1 VQILHI
7 PKEKKE
13 LFLNDIL
20 QVIYAPKKAFKNI
33 ITNPKYLGVIVI
45 LVLFMGLQ
53 LGYEASQF
61 SKVHIETTSPVA
73 GAMQDYN
80 NATYWQSD
88 PNVALT
94 NNFNDYF
101 NNTVFLA
108 DYNEYLSLF
117 GNNSMQIQAN
127 NTNTFLVALTN
138 TSNVDCTAN
147 GFQNLSIT
155 MKLVEPQS
163 APSSATLTL
172 YSLGDANYYTYD
184 LTGTLSSADA
194 INQWGN
200 LTIPLGPD
208 ATAWIASGNPTW
220 QNITSLTLQLTYPSS
235 QDITVRIGALFFRGE
250 YVQPLIANAS
260 GFLYTF
266 LLQFSLQFL
275 ASWLIL
281 TGMIFVMFKVLKST
295 VTWKPIFIAAGF
307 ALIVMV
313 IRAAVNVLATFT
325 LPELYYPYDAA
336 LGVVYD
342 WFGSLNYPA
351 ALTLPVA
358 QSAAAITS
366 INASMAT
373 FKAILTGMFIV
384 SYIWLAGLAAL
395 IVKELQPEYATMK
408 CLLIAAVS
416 VGVTLLVLFLFIG
429 FV

>member
-1 VQILHI
+1 M
-7 PKEKKE
+7 
-13 LFLNDIL
+13 FLNDIL

-61 SKVHIETTSPVA
+61 SKVHIETTSPIA
-73 GAMQDYN
+73 GVMQDYN
-80 NATYWQSD
+80 NATNWRSG
-88 PNVALT
+88 PNVILT
-94 NNFNDYF
+94 NNFDDYF
-101 NNTVFLA
+101 NNTVYLA
-108 DYNEYLSLF
+108 DYAQYFSLF

-127 NTNTFLVALTN
+127 NTNTIAVALTN

-155 MKLVEPQS
+155 LKLVAPQS
-163 APSSATLTL
+163 APSNATLTL

-184 LTGTLSSADA
+184 LTSTLSSADA

-200 LTIPLGPD
+200 LTVPLGPN
-208 ATAWIASGNPTW
+208 ATGWTASGNPTW
-220 QNITSLTLQLTYPSS
+220 QNITSLTLQLTYPNS
-235 QDITVRIGALFFRGE
+235 QDITVRVGALFFRGE
-250 YVQPLIANAS
+250 FVQPLIANAS

-281 TGMIFVMFKVLKST
+281 TGMMYVMFRALKGT
-295 VTWKPIFIAAGF
+295 VPWKPIFIAAGF
-307 ALIVMV
+307 ALVVMV
-313 IRAAVNVLATFT
+313 VRALVNLIATLT
-325 LPELYYPYDAA
+325 LPALYYPYDAA

-342 WFGSLNYPA
+342 TFGSLNYPA

-366 INASMAT
+366 ISASMEA

-384 SYIWLAGLAAL
+384 TYIWLAGLAAL
-395 IVKELQPEYATMK
+395 IVKELQPTYTTMK